1 MSLKKIITV
10 PDETLRKNSE
20 PIEKVGDNEKKLIK
34 DLFETMYHNNGI
46 GLAAIQVGIPKR
58 IIVLDVS
65 QKDKKNSV
73 EVESF
78 ELKESIDLVLKHP
91 TVASKSFLIT
101 IGDRT
106 VGGMTARDQFVGPW
120 QVPTSNFSMSLR
132 SFTDHS
138 GEVVTIGEKPTIAI
152 NNPAASM
159 RMAMAEALTNMVS
172 VPILGM
178 DQIQVSANWMA
189 ASGENIE
196 DLALRYGVEAL
207 SNFAVEFS
215 LQCLIAST
223 AAKSSISVTV

>member
-1 MSLKKIITV
+1 MGYTTAEQYVKLYDFSTDSYPVNV
-10 PDETLRKNSE
+10 PLSMLFGEL
-20 PIEKVGDNEKKLIK
+20 PINDMVV
-34 DLFETMYHNNGI
+34 T
-46 GLAAIQVGIPKR
+46 
-58 IIVLDVS
+58 S

-159 RMAMAEALTNMVS
+159 RMAMAEALTN
-172 VPILGM
+172 
-178 DQIQVSANWMA
+178 
-189 ASGENIE
+189 
-196 DLALRYGVEAL
+196 L
-207 SNFAVEFS
+207 S
-215 LQCLIAST
+215 LIH
-223 AAKSSISVTV
+223 I